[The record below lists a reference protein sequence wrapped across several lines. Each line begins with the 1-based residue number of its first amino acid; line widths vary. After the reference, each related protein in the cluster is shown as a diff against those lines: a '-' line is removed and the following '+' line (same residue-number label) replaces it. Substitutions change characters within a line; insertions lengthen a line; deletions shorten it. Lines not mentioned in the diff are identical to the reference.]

1 MRRTGWLLLAACLAL
16 AVAVGWVFR
25 QQKAEQSRNA
35 PKRPD
40 ALAAGLLAKAG
51 EGWVWTK
58 KEGERLIAE
67 VRATEFEQLTDPP
80 RVNLKNVE
88 VKIFHKDGAGYDFV
102 RAPQAELKADE
113 GALFADGDVDMTMG
127 LKDDPDA
134 RNRLINIKTSG
145 VTYDTQTGKVTTDRT
160 ASFVF
165 ENSAGSATGAV
176 YDPALRELIMN
187 ANVKLDWTKN
197 ARKMHVE
204 SGHLIY
210 REEESKIRL
219 SPWSKLTRET
229 LTLNAGDAV
238 VTLDKGEI
246 DLVEAVNARGDDK
259 QPKRLLE
266 YQAEKLTMRFADKN
280 VINRIEAE
288 QNAKLVTTSDSGKT
302 TVTARRVDMDFD
314 TPKGESVLKRAVA
327 RGDSVIESTPP
338 KSAAR
343 VMKSDVI
350 EMAMREN
357 GEEIENVV
365 TQSPGEIEF
374 LPKLPTDRHRKLN
387 GERMWIRYGAKNQI
401 DTFRAT
407 KATTWTKGKPK
418 LPDARTSSEELLATF
433 DSKTGDLA
441 LLEQT
446 TNFQYEEGE
455 RRARAARAKLNQP
468 VEQITLNGAARVW
481 DPTGSTEAAQIDLD
495 QKTGNMI
502 ATGKV
507 VSTRLPD
514 KKQKKTPSLV
524 DSSETV
530 QARAEKMTTRDDNK
544 WVRYEGGASMWQGAD
559 KIDAEVITI
568 DRKTQRLEANG
579 KVFTQTREKPK
590 ADAKQQKAAQF
601 TLVRAPELVFNDA
614 EKIALYKNG
623 VTLQR
628 GDLNVTSKELRA
640 WFSKE
645 NNSLERAHA
654 DGAVDVLQR
663 SPERTRKGSSEH
675 AEYEVEEGRVL
686 LSGGAPTFTD
696 SVKGTTRGQ
705 MITWFA
711 DNDKLQVEGEAA
723 QPTESRLKR
732 KKAGK

>member
-16 AVAVGWVFR
+16 AVTVGWVFR
-25 QQKAEQSRNA
+25 QQKAEQSKNA
-35 PKRPD
+35 PRRPD

-58 KEGERLIAE
+58 KDGERAVAE
-67 VRATEFEQLTDPP
+67 VRASEFEQLTDPP

-88 VKIFHKDGAGYDFV
+88 VKIFHRDGAGYDFV
-102 RAPQAELKADE
+102 RSPQAELKADE
-113 GALFADGDVDMTMG
+113 GSLFADSDVDMTMG
-127 LKDDPDA
+127 LKNDPDA

-145 VTYDTQTGKVTTDRT
+145 VTYDMQTGKVTTER
-160 ASFVF
+160 AAAFVF
-165 ENSAGSATGAV
+165 ENSAGSSTGAV

-187 ANVKLDWTKN
+187 ANVKLDWAKG

-204 SGHLIY
+204 AGHLVY
-210 REEESKIRL
+210 REDESKIRL
-219 SPWSKLTRET
+219 SPWSKLVRET

-238 VTLDKGEI
+238 VSLKEGEI
-246 DLVEAVNARGDDK
+246 ELVEAVKAHGDDR
-259 QPKRLLE
+259 QPARLLE

-288 QNAKLVTTSDSGKT
+288 QNAKIATTSDAGKT

-314 TPKGESVLKRAVA
+314 TPKGESVLKRAIA
-327 RGDSVIESTPP
+327 RGDSVVESTPP
-338 KSAAR
+338 RTAGR
-343 VMKSDVI
+343 VLKSDVI

-357 GEEIENVV
+357 GEEIDNVV

-374 LPKLPTDRHRKLN
+374 LPKMPADRHRRLN

-401 DTFRAT
+401 ETFRAT

-418 LPDARTSSEELLATF
+418 MPDAKTSSEELLATF
-433 DSKTGDLA
+433 DGKTGDLA

-446 TNFQYEEGE
+446 TNFQYEEGD
-455 RRARAARAKLNQP
+455 RRARSSKAKLNQA
-468 VEQITLNGAARVW
+468 VEQITLTGAARVW
-481 DPTGSTEAAQIDLD
+481 DLAGSTEAARIDLD

-502 ATGKV
+502 AAGKV

-559 KIDAEVITI
+559 KIDADVITI
-568 DRKTQRLEANG
+568 DRKNQRLEANG
-579 KVFTQTREKPK
+579 KVYTQTREKPK
-590 ADAKQQKAAQF
+590 ADAKRQKAAQF
-601 TLVRAPELVFNDA
+601 TLVRAPELIFNDA
-614 EKIALYKNG
+614 EKIAHYKNG

-628 GDLNVTSKELRA
+628 GDLNVLSKELRA

-645 NNSLERAHA
+645 DNALERAHA
-654 DGAVDVLQR
+654 DGAVSILQR
-663 SPERTRKGSSEH
+663 SADRSRNGSSEH

-686 LSGGAPTFTD
+686 LSGGAPVFTD

-705 MITWFA
+705 TITWFA
-711 DNDKLQVEGEAA
+711 DNDKLQVDGEAA
-723 QPTESRLKR
+723 RPTESRLKR
-732 KKAGK
+732 KKVGK